1 MCSYTIT
8 IFLSL
13 AAGCLCD
20 VLTDGDARDIMEP
33 SDVAPILEDGQAAAS
48 ANWVEYWDEAGGRAY
63 YYNETTGASTYNKP
77 ANFGGES
84 FGKSEGA
91 WQRMK
96 DPDTGKTYYFNEET
110 SESTFVRPPEFQSPR
125 RPEDGQEPTDV
136 GHDDWER
143 YFDDEDG
150 VDFYY
155 NKRTDQSQYIR
166 PDTYDSPRNEEDDFA
181 DAMAAMNEL

>member
-1 MCSYTIT
+1 MDPT
-8 IFLSL
+8 
-13 AAGCLCD
+13 
-20 VLTDGDARDIMEP
+20 
-33 SDVAPILEDGQAAAS
+33 DVAPILEDGQASAS

-77 ANFGGES
+77 ANFGGET